1 MLNINKE
8 MSSLANSS
16 LNNETKFSFSMN
28 HRSIAAMSMAQAEAG
43 GEDIHGVKGI
53 TYCYCYCYYY
63 QYYYI

>member
-1 MLNINKE
+1 

-43 GEDIHGVKGI
+43 VEDIHGVKGTL
-53 TYCYCYCYYY
+53 TYYCYCYYHY
-63 QYYYI
+63 QNYYI

>member
-1 MLNINKE
+1 

-53 TYCYCYCYYY
+53 TYYYY
-63 QYYYI
+63 CLLLLL